1 MKISMEHIHNMY
13 RQNEAQ
19 SVKKDENEY
28 GINRKRNF
36 DEIKI
41 SAQTEMIPGETEFAK
56 ILAEKLSAE
65 VRQEAPAE
73 KLDILREKIQSGCYE
88 IVVSAIASRILLEDK
103 GDS

>member
-36 DEIKI
+36 DEIKN
-41 SAQTEMIPGETEFAK
+41 QRPD
-56 ILAEKLSAE
+56 
-65 VRQEAPAE
+65 RN
-73 KLDILREKIQSGCYE
+73 DSGRNGVC
-88 IVVSAIASRILLEDK
+88 
-103 GDS
+103 

>member
-36 DEIKI
+36 DEIK
-41 SAQTEMIPGETEFAK
+41 SAP
-56 ILAEKLSAE
+56 
-65 VRQEAPAE
+65 RQ
-73 KLDILREKIQSGCYE
+73 K
-88 IVVSAIASRILLEDK
+88 
-103 GDS
+103 

>member
-56 ILAEKLSAE
+56 ILAEKL
-65 VRQEAPAE
+65 
-73 KLDILREKIQSGCYE
+73 DILREKIQSGCYE
-88 IVVSAIASRILLEDK
+88 IDVSAIASRILLEDK

>member
-1 MKISMEHIHNMY
+1 MEHIHNMY

-56 ILAEKLSAE
+56 ILA
-65 VRQEAPAE
+65 
-73 KLDILREKIQSGCYE
+73 
-88 IVVSAIASRILLEDK
+88 
-103 GDS
+103 

>member
-41 SAQTEMIPGETEFAK
+41 SAQTEMIPGETEES
-56 ILAEKLSAE
+56 LHRWLSLKLPEPSAS
-65 VRQEAPAE
+65 
-73 KLDILREKIQSGCYE
+73 LSL
-88 IVVSAIASRILLEDK
+88 
-103 GDS
+103 

>member
-56 ILAEKLSAE
+56 ILAEKL
-65 VRQEAPAE
+65 
-73 KLDILREKIQSGCYE
+73 DILREKIRTGCYE
-88 IVVSAIASRILLEDK
+88 IDVSAIASRILLEDK